1 MIVLTAIQAFL
12 IGCFIGLLILCFW
25 LRSYTLF
32 MTRIRPPPPVVP
44 PGGRPRPEPGIV
56 IQEGIMPE
64 APSGVRWKSLETQT
78 PEAPSGV
85 RWKSLETQTKVAVR
99 DLIKPLS
106 RYEIARGRK
115 S

>member
-78 PEAPSGV
+78 
-85 RWKSLETQTKVAVR
+85 KVDVR